1 MAGYEF
7 SNFRVARVLNL
18 TEKAKDDIF
27 GYLMELR
34 SPNCKDFRQ
43 FLLVKEKPEIIIGKN
58 FPDITD
64 IRCL

>member
-34 SPNCKDFRQ
+34 SLNCKDFRQ
-43 FLLVKEKPEIIIGKN
+43 FLLVKEKSEIIIGKN
-58 FPDITD
+58 FPNITD